1 MQKDYVLH
9 NLVYTFFVFISI
21 IFLTQKIFYSYWLI
35 LKKIVTYIFAWNRMI
50 MTLNSIFY
58 CIFTDINIIQE
69 LVGLWVTPS

>member
-9 NLVYTFFVFISI
+9 NLMYTFFVFISI
-21 IFLTQKIFYSYWLI
+21 IFLTQKIFYSYLLI

>member
-1 MQKDYVLH
+1 MYKV
-9 NLVYTFFVFISI
+9 FVFISI
-21 IFLTQKIFYSYWLI
+21 IFLTQKIFYSYLLI

>member
-9 NLVYTFFVFISI
+9 NLVYIFFVFISI

>member
-9 NLVYTFFVFISI
+9 NLMYTFFVFISI

>member
-1 MQKDYVLH
+1 MHIDYVLH
-9 NLVYTFFVFISI
+9 NLMYKFFVFISI
-21 IFLTQKIFYSYWLI
+21 IFLTQKIFYSYLLI